1 MLKKKDHNPSEREF
15 QNFINMVSKLEAI
28 EFLGLV
34 NIFNIE
40 LFKKDEEKSPKTF
53 EEIFSELMDKYIKAS
68 PLQRKNVIKILKAA
82 VDKKA

>member
-1 MLKKKDHNPSEREF
+1 MLRKKDHNPSEREF

-40 LFKKDEEKSPKTF
+40 LFKKDKEKSPKTF
-53 EEIFSELMDKYIKAS
+53 EEIFSELMDRYIKAS
-68 PLQRKNVIKILKAA
+68 PLQRKNVTKILKAA